1 MNIVSDPKSI
11 PASNLLS
18 PEANQAAAL
27 ASATG
32 VLTVDLDAIVANW
45 RKLEKA
51 AVPAECA
58 AVIKADAYGC
68 GVDPVA
74 RALAAA
80 GCKTFFLATV
90 DEARAARAAVPSA
103 TLYALDGIFQNCG
116 DAFAKTDCRPVIGDL
131 NELAEWDVFC
141 RRSGWAGGA
150 AIHIDTGMNRLGL
163 TLTEAQGIVPR
174 INAGDHGIT
183 LVMSHLAC
191 AESLNHPLNAKQLAG
206 FREIAS
212 LFTGVP
218 ASLSNSSGI
227 FLSPQFQF
235 DLVRPGAA
243 LYGINPTPEA
253 DNPMQP
259 VVDLKARIV
268 QIRNV
273 ERGDSVGYGG
283 TWTARRPTR
292 LAIVSAG
299 YADGYFRAGGSND
312 GTRGADV
319 VVAGKRCP
327 IAGRISMDL
336 MAVDVTDLEKNA
348 VRRGHMVT
356 LIGEGITV
364 DELAHHFGT
373 IGYELLTSLGRRYE
387 RIYRGGAVVADP
399 AAAVTEPPPVPTAS
413 PPAIPT

>member
-11 PASNLLS
+11 PASSILS

-27 ASATG
+27 ATATG

-80 GCKTFFLATV
+80 GCKTFFVATV
-90 DEARAARAAVPSA
+90 DEARAARAALPSA
-103 TLYALDGIFQNCG
+103 TLYALDGLFQNCG
-116 DAFAKTDCRPVIGDL
+116 EAFAKVDCKPVIGDL

-141 RRSGWAGGA
+141 RRSGWEGGA

-163 TLTEAQGIVPR
+163 TITEAQGIVPR
-174 INAGDHGIT
+174 INAGDHGVT

-191 AESLNHPLNAKQLAG
+191 AEALNHPLNAKQLAT

-227 FLSPQFQF
+227 FQSPQFQF

-292 LAIVSAG
+292 LAVVSAG
-299 YADGYFRAGGSND
+299 YADGYFRAAGSND
-312 GTRGADV
+312 GTRGAEV

-336 MAVDVTDLEKNA
+336 TAVDVTDLDKNA
-348 VRRGHMVT
+348 VRRGHMAT

-373 IGYELLTSLGRRYE
+373 IGYEVLTSLGPRYA
-387 RIYRGGAVVADP
+387 RVYKGGATA
-399 AAAVTEPPPVPTAS
+399 TEPA
-413 PPAIPT
+413 PATPA

>member
-1 MNIVSDPKSI
+1 MNIAPDPKSI
-11 PASNLLS
+11 PQGTPLS
-18 PEANQAAAL
+18 PEANQAASP

-32 VLTVDLDAIVANW
+32 VLTVNLDAIVANW
-45 RKLEKA
+45 RKLEKT

-58 AVIKADAYGC
+58 GVVKADAYGC
-68 GVDPVA
+68 GAEQVA
-74 RALAAA
+74 RALAGA
-80 GCKTFFLATV
+80 GCKTFFVATL
-90 DEARAARAAVPSA
+90 DEARVVRAATPAAAIYV
-103 TLYALDGIFQNCG
+103 LGGFFQNTG
-116 DAFAKTDCRPVIGDL
+116 EAYAKIDCKPVIGDL

-141 RRSGWAGGA
+141 RRSGWSGGA

-163 TLTEAQGIVPR
+163 TVTEAQGIIPR

-183 LVMSHLAC
+183 LVMSHLAS
-191 AESLNHPLNAKQLAG
+191 AELLNNPANARQLTA

-212 LFTGVP
+212 VFSGVP
-218 ASLSNSSGI
+218 ASLANSSGI
-227 FLSPQFQF
+227 FLGAQFQF
-235 DLVRPGAA
+235 DLVRPGCA

-259 VVDLKARIV
+259 VVELKARIV
-268 QIRNV
+268 QIRNI
-273 ERGDSVGYGG
+273 ERGDTVGYGG

-299 YADGYFRAGGSND
+299 YADGYFRAASAND
-312 GTRGADV
+312 GTRGAEV

-336 MAVDVTDLEKNA
+336 TAVDITDLDKNA

-373 IGYELLTSLGRRYE
+373 IGYEVMTSLGRRYA
-387 RIYRGGAVVADP
+387 RIYKGGTAAAEPPAPPPAEP
-399 AAAVTEPPPVPTAS
+399 AAAST
-413 PPAIPT
+413 